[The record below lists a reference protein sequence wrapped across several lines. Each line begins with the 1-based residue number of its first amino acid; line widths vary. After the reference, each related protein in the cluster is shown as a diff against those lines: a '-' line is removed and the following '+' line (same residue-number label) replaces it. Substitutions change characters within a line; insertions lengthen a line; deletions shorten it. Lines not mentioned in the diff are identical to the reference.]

1 MMSYMFEGDIGDKWD
16 KGNLP
21 EISQVSP
28 VDHLKYFENHPQIK
42 NPKKTIWINGCF
54 DVLHAGHIEMIKYAH
69 SLGQR
74 LVVGLDTDARVQEF
88 KGISRPINTYEN
100 RKRVMEAIRYVD
112 EVVPFGTD
120 DELIAAIRNSN
131 AHTIVVGEEYKGRVI
146 GSEIV
151 ENITYFPRM
160 YDLSTT
166 KIISK

>member
-1 MMSYMFEGDIGDKWD
+1 MSYMFEGEMGDKGLSLD
-16 KGNLP
+16 TQRKIGLTP
-21 EISQVSP
+21 GISQVSP
-28 VDHLKYFENHPQIK
+28 
-42 NPKKTIWINGCF
+42 KTIWINGCF

-74 LVVGLDTDARVQEF
+74 LVVGLDTDARVQKS
-88 KGISRPINTYEN
+88 KGISRPLNTYEN

-131 AHTIVVGEEYKGRVI
+131 AHTIVVGEEYKGRVK
-146 GSEIV
+146 GSEVV

>member
-1 MMSYMFEGDIGDKWD
+1 MMSYMFEGEMGDKGLSLD
-16 KGNLP
+16 TQRKIGLTP
-21 EISQVSP
+21 QISQVSP
-28 VDHLKYFENHPQIK
+28 
-42 NPKKTIWINGCF
+42 KTIWINGCF
-54 DVLHAGHIEMIKYAH
+54 DVVHAGHIEMIKYAY

-100 RKRVMEAIRYVD
+100 RKHVMEAIRYVD

-166 KIISK
+166 KIVSK